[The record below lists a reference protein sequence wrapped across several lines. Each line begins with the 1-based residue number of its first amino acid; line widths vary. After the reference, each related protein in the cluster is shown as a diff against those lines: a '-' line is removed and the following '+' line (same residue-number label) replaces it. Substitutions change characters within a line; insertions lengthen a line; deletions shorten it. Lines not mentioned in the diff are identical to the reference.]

1 MEVRNRNVSF
11 FFETIKSAVLKLKTH
26 FVKKSEVSEKKEVNF
41 KSFRILLF
49 GGVVI
54 FILVTFLLPTEQD
67 IEFSQKMIPNIEKAH
82 ADEVESVKNDPNQ
95 NLATQMWNS
104 SSSNGLRNVYSNSS
118 AGSSGNQVNYN
129 TSMIVG
135 AKNGNA
141 KTQLR
146 SGIRIPLRILDKF
159 IVSQESVPIL
169 AESILD
175 STTDSGL
182 RLPAGSRFYGEAS
195 FQKGSERA
203 VIQFRQ
209 ISLPSGEIKSIS
221 GIAVGKDGQPGVVG
235 DVHSDGKKNT
245 MGSLITTFIAGYATG
260 SMETDVLGRSKG
272 GVENGLKAAVAATAK
287 DRANSYGE
295 KLKTQR
301 EWIEVNMG
309 VECDILLN
317 ESMNLQQVGG
327 DLE

>member
-1 MEVRNRNVSF
+1 MEVKNKNVTLF
-11 FFETIKSAVLKLKTH
+11 IEAIKSSILKLKTH

-41 KSFRILLF
+41 KSFKILLF
-49 GGVVI
+49 GGVLI
-54 FILVTFLLPTEQD
+54 FILVTLLLPTEQD
-67 IEFSQKMIPNIEKAH
+67 IEFSQRMVTATENTH
-82 ADEVESVKNDPNQ
+82 ADEAEDLKNDQNQ

-104 SSSNGLRNVYSNSS
+104 SSSGLRNVYGNS
-118 AGSSGNQVNYN
+118 GGGSGNQINYN

-135 AKNGNA
+135 AKNGDA

-146 SGIRIPLRILDKF
+146 PGIRIPLRILDKF
-159 IVSQESVPIL
+159 VVSQESVPIL

-221 GIAVGKDGQPGVVG
+221 GIAVGKDGQPGVAG
-235 DVHSDGKKNT
+235 DVHSDGAKNT

-260 SMETDVLGRSKG
+260 SMETDVLGHSKG

-309 VECDILLN
+309 AECDVLLS
-317 ESMNLQQVGG
+317 ESMNLQQMGG
-327 DLE
+327 DHE

>member
-1 MEVRNRNVSF
+1 MEVKNKNVGLLI
-11 FFETIKSAVLKLKTH
+11 EAIKSTILKLKTH

-41 KSFRILLF
+41 KSFKILLF
-49 GGVVI
+49 GGVLI

-67 IEFSQKMIPNIEKAH
+67 IEFSQKMVASTEKAH
-82 ADEVESVKNDPNQ
+82 TDEAEDLKNDPNQ

-104 SSSNGLRNVYSNSS
+104 SSNGLRNVYSNSS
-118 AGSSGNQVNYN
+118 GGGSGNQINYN

-146 SGIRIPLRILDKF
+146 PGIRIPLRILDKF
-159 IVSQESVPIL
+159 VVSQESVPIL

-203 VIQFRQ
+203 AIQFRQ

-221 GIAVGKDGQPGVVG
+221 GIAVGKDGQPGVAG
-235 DVHSDGKKNT
+235 DVHSDGAKNT

-309 VECDILLN
+309 VECDVLLS
-317 ESMNLQQVGG
+317 ESMNLQEMGG
-327 DLE
+327 DHE

>member
-1 MEVRNRNVSF
+1 MEVKNKNMSF
-11 FFETIKSAVLKLKTH
+11 FFEAIKSAVLKLKTH
-26 FVKKSEVSEKKEVNF
+26 FVKKSAVSEKKEVNF

-49 GGVVI
+49 GGVLI

-67 IEFSQKMIPNIEKAH
+67 IEFTQKMIPNTEKAH
-82 ADEVESVKNDPNQ
+82 ADEVEGVKNDPNQ

-141 KTQLR
+141 KIQLR

-235 DVHSDGKKNT
+235 DVHSDGTKNT

-260 SMETDVLGRSKG
+260 SMETDVLGHSKG

-301 EWIEVNMG
+301 EWIEVHMG

-327 DLE
+327 DHE